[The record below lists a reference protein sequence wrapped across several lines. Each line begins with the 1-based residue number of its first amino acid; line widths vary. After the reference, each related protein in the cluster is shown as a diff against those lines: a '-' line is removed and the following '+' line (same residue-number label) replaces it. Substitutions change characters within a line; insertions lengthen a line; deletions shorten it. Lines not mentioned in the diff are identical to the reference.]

1 MNPNAEPF
9 NPTTLL
15 IVDVKSPPT
24 AVVVSSS
31 NADGKQ
37 KHSRRERMRRRQ
49 QQRLVSVST
58 VIKSPIIE
66 IESHKKNEHEQEQS
80 SMASKQAAANHSKKQ
95 RRRHRRNNHKSKD
108 TINGES
114 STEHTD
120 NRNDHRLKSEANSSA
135 SKPFAMKHRTRT
147 RGRGQKDTV
156 ATRKSGSSLLK
167 HNEIQAEDN
176 ASFPLLS
183 TAASKS
189 HGSTVTRAEGFWS
202 NCLNN
207 LLLVEEQSLAVPE
220 RVHVKDI
227 QSTFHN
233 DSSLTLL
240 KPNLQRSNGTTKDD
254 NDQPKLDASNE
265 AQQCQINESP
275 ELLVDTNSSTSTK
288 TPLLPNVKVKWNE
301 TQMSRMRIRWWEA
314 QRIKRQME
322 IETKKK
328 EKELL
333 MQNVDSADESSS
345 ASSST
350 SSSDDSMQP
359 PSLKNPFDEVTIKCG
374 TSQQMTLLEE
384 SSVSPQI
391 TLLEKKCLQSDYPLH
406 FIIHHYY
413 SLRQHQQHI
422 SDAKTVLIRL
432 LEKQDIAT
440 VELWRSTTMSLY
452 NLNVFE
458 ILLDLNVLPG
468 IQLLSADLEAL
479 TPLQLAIIL
488 DLPEV
493 VCLLLSTICPSLQI
507 GAGNK
512 PTTMEED
519 EFGRTPLMLSCE
531 LHRQKCIE
539 ALLSLIV
546 KPKLDHRENN
556 GGNSAFHLCCMRK
569 QMMFSG
575 ETSTNTVPLSAA
587 ADTIELLLSRT
598 PPQLQKRILFS
609 VNNSRQSLL
618 HLACASADLSLVECI
633 LSQLNQRGCNFVMKA
648 LNMKDRKDCVPFI
661 CAIKANA

>member
-1 MNPNAEPF
+1 
-9 NPTTLL
+9 
-15 IVDVKSPPT
+15 
-24 AVVVSSS
+24 
-31 NADGKQ
+31 
-37 KHSRRERMRRRQ
+37 
-49 QQRLVSVST
+49 
-58 VIKSPIIE
+58 
-66 IESHKKNEHEQEQS
+66 
-80 SMASKQAAANHSKKQ
+80 
-95 RRRHRRNNHKSKD
+95 
-108 TINGES
+108 
-114 STEHTD
+114 
-120 NRNDHRLKSEANSSA
+120 
-135 SKPFAMKHRTRT
+135 
-147 RGRGQKDTV
+147 
-156 ATRKSGSSLLK
+156 
-167 HNEIQAEDN
+167 
-176 ASFPLLS
+176 
-183 TAASKS
+183 
-189 HGSTVTRAEGFWS
+189 
-202 NCLNN
+202 
-207 LLLVEEQSLAVPE
+207 
-220 RVHVKDI
+220 
-227 QSTFHN
+227 
-233 DSSLTLL
+233 LL

-254 NDQPKLDASNE
+254 NDQPKLDASGE
-265 AQQCQINESP
+265 AQQCQINESA

-350 SSSDDSMQP
+350 SSMDDSMQP
-359 PSLKNPFDEVTIKCG
+359 PSLKNPFDEVTIKRE

-384 SSVSPQI
+384 EVGVSSLSSISPQI

-413 SLRQHQQHI
+413 SLRQHQQHV

-432 LEKQDIAT
+432 LEEQDIAT

-458 ILLDLNVLPG
+458 TLLDLNVLPG

-493 VCLLLSTICPSLQI
+493 VCLLLST
-507 GAGNK
+507 AGNK
-512 PTTMEED
+512 SITMEED

-531 LHRQKCIE
+531 LHRRKCIE

-556 GGNSAFHLCCMRK
+556 GGNSAFHLCCM
-569 QMMFSG
+569 G
-575 ETSTNTVPLSAA
+575 STNTVSLSAA
-587 ADTIELLLSRT
+587 ADTIEFLLSRT
-598 PPQLQKRILFS
+598 PPPLQKRILFS

-618 HLACASADLSLVECI
+618 HLACASADLSLVDCI

-648 LNMKDRKDCVPFI
+648 LNMKDRNDCVPFI